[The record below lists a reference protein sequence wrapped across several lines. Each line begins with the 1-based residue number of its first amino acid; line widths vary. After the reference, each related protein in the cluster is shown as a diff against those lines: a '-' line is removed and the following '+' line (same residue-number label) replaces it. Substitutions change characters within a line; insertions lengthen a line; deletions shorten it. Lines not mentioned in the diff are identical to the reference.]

1 MTLIFFCPEDG
12 FVAINHQGRL
22 VSANLPWKTESEF
35 YVYQVYRTDG
45 RNLAY
50 QQPAF
55 ISVYCV
61 SGSILEVMM
70 RSTVFFLQL
79 SKNILPDYIHVM
91 GINYGIYFSQ
101 LNVYPKNV
109 ILFQKYKHTH
119 VILHTPKHFSTVSL
133 FQKIIVSHY
142 LWNNQL
148 FITWPLGILKIFA
161 LFRRNLHFEKW
172 I

>member
-55 ISVYCV
+55 VSVYCV

-109 ILFQKYKHTH
+109 ILFQNINTLMLYY
-119 VILHTPKHFSTVSL
+119 ILQSIFLQSL
-133 FQKIIVSHY
+133 Y
-142 LWNNQL
+142 
-148 FITWPLGILKIFA
+148 
-161 LFRRNLHFEKW
+161 FRK
-172 I
+172 

>member
-12 FVAINHQGRL
+12 FVAINHQRRL
-22 VSANLPWKTESEF
+22 VSANLTWKTESEF
-35 YVYQVYRTDG
+35 YAYQVYRMDG

-55 ISVYCV
+55 VSVYCV
-61 SGSILEVMM
+61 SGSILEVMLW
-70 RSTVFFLQL
+70 STVFFLQW

-109 ILFQKYKHTH
+109 ILFQNINTLMLYY
-119 VILHTPKHFSTVSL
+119 ILQSIFLQSL
-133 FQKIIVSHY
+133 Y
-142 LWNNQL
+142 
-148 FITWPLGILKIFA
+148 
-161 LFRRNLHFEKW
+161 FRK
-172 I
+172 